1 VEDAVPAFAALIFGR
16 RHRSRK
22 KREGD
27 KILARRHDVLPH
39 PQRFLQNPQG
49 ISPPPTELLE
59 KIRGRQPKL
68 WHALV
73 KLRKPAFNPLRD
85 WEPRRKDGLIDL

>member
-1 VEDAVPAFAALIFGR
+1 M
-16 RHRSRK
+16 
-22 KREGD
+22 
-27 KILARRHDVLPH
+27 
-39 PQRFLQNPQG
+39 
-49 ISPPPTELLE
+49 SPPPTELLE